1 MQDNA
6 TTSVAWLSVGDRTIF
21 THETVA
27 VIVAERSDVAN
38 GKPRAQHRR
47 WGPLRQLWRQD
58 GLRVFDTI

>member
-6 TTSVAWLSVGDRTIF
+6 TTSVAWLSVGDRTIC

-27 VIVAERSDVAN
+27 VIAADRSDVAN
-38 GKPRAQHRR
+38 VETRAQHQR

-58 GLRVFDTI
+58 GLSDFDTI